1 MKKNILCLTTLLLCI
16 AGLMSSCSDT
26 EDIVFDHEKPAFEL
40 KADKILLEVIPPST
54 TNASDDIYI
63 VGACNGLTDESVIGD
78 ATWKLNLSDDIT
90 GKRGIYLDPATFV
103 SGKTL
108 ADGYHFVNSTQRNEV
123 TSLGGDVTRTE
134 NPAVGTRT
142 NMYISKW
149 AAYFDPAPEEPV
161 HDGFVVYVDNQT
173 SWNSLYLY
181 QWGAVNDL
189 NGAWP
194 GATPTGTEVKD
205 GITYTYFDMGDAN
218 SGLAQNL
225 IFNNGEGTQLKDFAY
240 TIDHDLYLRI
250 TDAGVEEIN
259 AAPVHD
265 GFTVF
270 VKNETGW
277 DNLYLYQWGDVND
290 LNGAWPGTEPTGT
303 QTINGVEY
311 TYFDMG
317 DANTG
322 LKQNLIFNN
331 GNGTQLSDFSYT
343 IDHDVYLDITASGVT
358 EISADANAKKIR

>member
-1 MKKNILCLTTLLLCI
+1 MKKNIFCLTTLLLCI
-16 AGLMSSCSDT
+16 AGLISSCSDK

-63 VGACNGLTDESVIGD
+63 VGACNGLTDESVIGND
-78 ATWKLNLSDDIT
+78 TWKLNLSDDIT
-90 GKRGIYLDPATFV
+90 GKRGIYLDPTTFV

-123 TSLGGDVTRTE
+123 TSLGDNITRTE
-134 NPAVGTRT
+134 SPAVGTRT

-149 AAYFDPAPEEPV
+149 AAYFDSAPEKPV

-194 GATPTGTEVKD
+194 GATPTGIEVKD

-290 LNGAWPGTEPTGT
+290 LNGAWPGAEPTGT

-331 GNGTQLSDFSYT
+331 GNGTQLKDFSYT

-358 EISADANAKKIR
+358 EISMDANAKKIR